1 MPIVPASKTSIKT
14 LAALLLPSWL
24 RLQSNPTG
32 SIDTVKAGLAEL
44 EKALKE

>member
-1 MPIVPASKTSIKT
+1 MPIVPAQKVSIKT

-24 RLQSNPTG
+24 RLQSNPVG
-32 SIDTVKAGLAEL
+32 SMDTVKAGLDEL